1 MRPQSSAP
9 NRTRQRRGA
18 LERRSHARRRR
29 RRLRR
34 RLALRRPRRRRDK
47 SAQRS
52 ADERRRLEPGAL
64 LWSRA
69 PRAASTLTCR
79 GEDGGGGGTCCAQR
93 RQHSS
98 RRWPAAVLTPRSRA
112 AAAACCFS
120 AAASAGRGPQA
131 HHSRRTT
138 TRTMRPSNGGLPPL
152 QLGFCA
158 DLLWI
163 AVLLTAPQDS
173 EQGPHERRLLAD
185 LLANYNTLERPV
197 LNESEPL
204 ILNFGLTLQQIID
217 VDEKNQLIITNIWLT
232 LEWIDV
238 NLRWNPKEY
247 GGVQDLCIPPNKIWK
262 PDVLMYN
269 SADEKFD
276 ATYPTNV
283 VVRSNGSCKY
293 MPPGIFKSTCKID
306 ITWFPFDDQKCK
318 LKFGSWTYH
327 GYQLDLRVKSEEG
340 GDLSSY
346 IPNGE
351 WDLIGVPGV
360 RNVLEYACC
369 PEPYID
375 ITYTIH
381 IRRRTLYYGFNL
393 IIPCVLISSMTL
405 LGFTLPPDT
414 GERLTLGVTILLSMT
429 VFMLQLAETMPPTS
443 DAVSIIGT
451 YFACIMIMVAF
462 SVVMTVVVLNY
473 HHRNQETTEMPALIR
488 TVFLVWLPWLLRM
501 EPPGQKVNRRSLFLN
516 NKMKELELK
525 ERSSRS
531 LLANVLDIDDDF
543 RTANRAAASN
553 CHGTRT
559 PYLGGGGGGESTVH
573 ACVHSSRELN
583 LILRELR
590 FITSRMRKDEQ
601 EREVDG
607 EWKFAAMVVDRVCL
621 IIFSAF
627 TITSTCACLFSA
639 PHLVA

>member
-1 MRPQSSAP
+1 MRP
-9 NRTRQRRGA
+9 G
-18 LERRSHARRRR
+18 
-29 RRLRR
+29 
-34 RLALRRPRRRRDK
+34 
-47 SAQRS
+47 
-52 ADERRRLEPGAL
+52 
-64 LWSRA
+64 
-69 PRAASTLTCR
+69 
-79 GEDGGGGGTCCAQR
+79 
-93 RQHSS
+93 
-98 RRWPAAVLTPRSRA
+98 
-112 AAAACCFS
+112 
-120 AAASAGRGPQA
+120 
-131 HHSRRTT
+131 
-138 TRTMRPSNGGLPPL
+138 NGGLSVPL

-158 DLLWI
+158 NLLWI

-173 EQGPHERRLLAD
+173 EQGAHERRLLAD

-204 ILNFGLTLQQIID
+204 ILSFGLTLQQIID

-232 LEWIDV
+232 LDWIDV
-238 NLRWNPKEY
+238 NLRWNPKDY
-247 GGVQDLCIPPNKIWK
+247 GGVQDLRIPPNKIWK

-276 ATYPTNV
+276 GTYPTNV
-283 VVRSNGSCKY
+283 VVRSNGSCNY
-293 MPPGIFKSTCKID
+293 IPPGIFKSTCKID
-306 ITWFPFDDQKCK
+306 ITWFPFDDQKCD

-327 GYQLDLRVKSEEG
+327 GYQLDLRVNSEEG
-340 GDLSSY
+340 GDLTTY

-360 RNVLEYACC
+360 RNVREYACC

-414 GERLTLGVTILLSMT
+414 GERLTLGVTILLSLT

-473 HHRNQETTEMPALIR
+473 HHRNQETTEMPAVIR

-501 EPPGQKVNRRSLFLN
+501 EPPGQKANRRSVFLN
-516 NKMKELELK
+516 SKMKELELK

-543 RTANRAAASN
+543 RTANSAAAASD
-553 CHGTRT
+553 CHGSRT
-559 PYLGGGGGGESTVH
+559 PFLGGGGGGGASTVH

-601 EREVDG
+601 EREVVG

-627 TITSTCACLFSA
+627 TIISTCACLFSA

>member
-1 MRPQSSAP
+1 MSRRNDGRPLKRPASHNMTPEILNKAQDSAL
-9 NRTRQRRGA
+9 RQNF
-18 LERRSHARRRR
+18 RRS
-29 RRLRR
+29 
-34 RLALRRPRRRRDK
+34 LALRGRRD
-47 SAQRS
+47 SYTVS
-52 ADERRRLEPGAL
+52 VAD
-64 LWSRA
+64 
-69 PRAASTLTCR
+69 
-79 GEDGGGGGTCCAQR
+79 
-93 RQHSS
+93 
-98 RRWPAAVLTPRSRA
+98 
-112 AAAACCFS
+112 
-120 AAASAGRGPQA
+120 
-131 HHSRRTT
+131 
-138 TRTMRPSNGGLPPL
+138 
-152 QLGFCA
+152 
-158 DLLWI
+158 
-163 AVLLTAPQDS
+163 
-173 EQGPHERRLLAD
+173 
-185 LLANYNTLERPV
+185 
-197 LNESEPL
+197 
-204 ILNFGLTLQQIID
+204 
-217 VDEKNQLIITNIWLT
+217 
-232 LEWIDV
+232 WIDV
-238 NLRWNPKEY
+238 NLRWNPKDY
-247 GGVQDLCIPPNKIWK
+247 GGVQDLRIPPNKIWK

-276 ATYPTNV
+276 GTYPTNV
-283 VVRSNGSCKY
+283 VVRSNGSCNY
-293 MPPGIFKSTCKID
+293 IPPGIFKSTCKID
-306 ITWFPFDDQKCK
+306 ITWFPFDDQKCN

-327 GYQLDLRVKSEEG
+327 GYQLDLRVNSEDG
-340 GDLSSY
+340 GDLSTY

-360 RNVLEYACC
+360 RNVREYACC

-414 GERLTLGVTILLSMT
+414 GERLTLGVTILLSLT

-443 DAVSIIGT
+443 DAVSIIGVTILLSLIVFMLLICEKIPVTSDALPLIGT

-473 HHRNQETTEMPALIR
+473 HHRNQETTEMPALLVPRRYSLQIR

-501 EPPGQKVNRRSLFLN
+501 EPPGQKANRRSLFLN

-543 RTANRAAASN
+543 RTANSAAASD

-559 PYLGGGGGGESTVH
+559 PYLGGGGGGGASTVH

-601 EREVDG
+601 EREVVG

-621 IIFSAF
+621 IIFSLF
-627 TITSTCACLFSA
+627 TIISTCACLFSA

>member
-1 MRPQSSAP
+1 MVLFSFFLSS
-9 NRTRQRRGA
+9 
-18 LERRSHARRRR
+18 
-29 RRLRR
+29 
-34 RLALRRPRRRRDK
+34 
-47 SAQRS
+47 
-52 ADERRRLEPGAL
+52 
-64 LWSRA
+64 
-69 PRAASTLTCR
+69 
-79 GEDGGGGGTCCAQR
+79 
-93 RQHSS
+93 SS
-98 RRWPAAVLTPRSRA
+98 
-112 AAAACCFS
+112 
-120 AAASAGRGPQA
+120 
-131 HHSRRTT
+131 
-138 TRTMRPSNGGLPPL
+138 
-152 QLGFCA
+152 
-158 DLLWI
+158 
-163 AVLLTAPQDS
+163 DS
-173 EQGPHERRLLAD
+173 EQGAHERRLLGD

-197 LNESEPL
+197 FNESEPL
-204 ILNFGLTLQQIID
+204 ILSFGLTLQQIID

-232 LEWIDV
+232 LDWIDV
-238 NLRWNPKEY
+238 NLRWDPKLY
-247 GGVQDLCIPPNKIWK
+247 GGVQEVRIPPSRIWK

-276 ATYPTNV
+276 GTYPTNV
-283 VVRSNGSCKY
+283 VVRHNGSCNY
-293 MPPGIFKSTCKID
+293 IPPGIFKSTCKID
-306 ITWFPFDDQKCK
+306 ITWFPFDDQKCD

-327 GYQLDLRVKSEEG
+327 GYQLDLRVKSDEG

-351 WDLIGVPGV
+351 WDLIAVPGI
-360 RNVLEYACC
+360 RNEKEYACC

-414 GERLTLGVTILLSMT
+414 GERLTLGVTILLSLT

-473 HHRNQETTEMPALIR
+473 HHRNQETTEMPAVIK

-501 EPPGQKVNRRSLFLN
+501 EPPGQKPGRRSLFLN
-516 NKMKELELK
+516 SKMKEFELK

-543 RTANRAAASN
+543 RTANSSSAAMLAGHPECRSAA
-553 CHGTRT
+553 GART
-559 PYLGGGGGGESTVH
+559 YLGPDLGGTAGGASTVH

-583 LILRELR
+583 SILRELR
-590 FITSRMRKDEQ
+590 FITSRMRKDE
-601 EREVDG
+601 EEKEIVG

-621 IIFSAF
+621 IVFSGF
-627 TITSTCACLFSA
+627 TIISTCACLFSA